1 MATYSIVR
9 TTADGYNLHLIGPDT
24 DVSELTKA
32 LIHFIA
38 SRRCQQMWQYEDIT
52 RTIWSIHS
60 AEQID
65 NFLSYIVRVFEQS
78 LPHAR
83 LSERWSQLAL
93 QLALSCSSRY
103 GLKLI
108 FIVFPLSLLLLYQTF
123 TQFRLFWGYSRG
135 KKALCK

>member
-108 FIVFPLSLLLLYQTF
+108 LIVFPF
-123 TQFRLFWGYSRG
+123 C
-135 KKALCK
+135 KKNY